1 MSWCALRGSRKWRWK
16 SMSGA
21 SSRFRWHEG
30 HARRLKLP
38 GPRLFTVRTSQR
50 LSERSKLNTNSR
62 ADFRAHVGLL
72 GATKAAL
79 LLSLLFLAVYGGSN
93 WLTAHRPHVGSL
105 FFEWERFIPF
115 IPIMVLPYMSID
127 LFFLAAPFFCRTKA
141 ELSSLT
147 GRISLAIIASGICFL
162 LFPLRFGFE
171 RPAVSGWLGTI
182 FNTFR
187 TLDQPYN
194 LVPS

>member
-21 SSRFRWHEG
+21 SSRFRWHGG

-62 ADFRAHVGLL
+62 ADFRAYVGLL

-79 LLSLLFLAVYGGSN
+79 LLSLLFLAVYGGSH
-93 WLTAHRPHVGSL
+93 LLAALPPPLRRL
-105 FFEWERFIPF
+105 FF
-115 IPIMVLPYMSID
+115 
-127 LFFLAAPFFCRTKA
+127 
-141 ELSSLT
+141 
-147 GRISLAIIASGICFL
+147 
-162 LFPLRFGFE
+162 
-171 RPAVSGWLGTI
+171 
-182 FNTFR
+182 
-187 TLDQPYN
+187 
-194 LVPS
+194 